1 MRDHIG
7 DFIEFMLNR
16 IQQIGVVC
24 ALKKLKHTLFPAS
37 DAKNICARNGAFEYL
52 QRYAYAA
59 KNKSKETQIKPGRK
73 VIWTCWLQGIENA
86 PKLVQKCVAS
96 MRQYSNGYDV
106 IVIDNESVSNYVQL
120 PDYIQ
125 AKYAKGIIPHAHYS
139 DIIRLFLLQK
149 YGGVWIDSTILL
161 TGTLPDY
168 ITDAELFVFRGYRVG
183 QTFIYNPFLA
193 AQPNHPIIHSL
204 LNLLLEYW
212 KKENKLVSYSI
223 FHLCFTM
230 AVEASNEN
238 RALWEQVPFSYGS
251 QMFYLQPQLGKP
263 YSEQAYQL
271 ATQLSSIHKLTYKF
285 EQFGIDINK
294 KGTFYDVLINGNK
307 PC

>member
-1 MRDHIG
+1 
-7 DFIEFMLNR
+7 MLNR
-16 IQQIGVVC
+16 LQQIGVVC

-59 KNKSKETQIKPGRK
+59 KSPTAEPEIKHGRQ
-73 VIWTCWLQGIENA
+73 VIWTCWLQGLENA

-96 MRQYSNGYDV
+96 MRQYANGYEV
-106 IVIDNESVSNYVQL
+106 IVIDKNNVSNFVHV
-120 PDYIQ
+120 PEYIHE
-125 AKYAKGIIPHAHYS
+125 KYAKGIIPHAHYS
-139 DIIRLFLLQK
+139 DLIRLLLLQK
-149 YGGVWIDSTILL
+149 HGGVWIDSTILL
-161 TGTLPDY
+161 TGILPNY
-168 ITDAELFVFRGYRVG
+168 ITDAELFVFRGDRVG

-193 AQPNHPIIHSL
+193 AQPNHPIINSL
-204 LNLLLEYW
+204 LNLLLAYW
-212 KKENKLVSYSI
+212 KNENKLVSYSI
-223 FHLCFTM
+223 FHLFFTM
-230 AVEASNEN
+230 AVEANDEN

-285 EQFGIDINK
+285 DEYGIDINK
-294 KGTFYDVLINGNK
+294 KGTFYDVLINGNAL
-307 PC
+307 C